1 MTRRQP
7 LSWPV
12 LPAHIGLAVGASLL
26 LCAGATASALDGRMS
41 GTQVAVVCGALVLLV
56 GVTSSAAATAALAVI
71 GWMTAASFARPPY
84 GALHPTRGQ
93 AVFSAEVMAVAAVI
107 GAAASFVRFG
117 FAQRRDG
124 TTLGGVS
131 RLTGF
136 VSAVDVRRRVL
147 GLLLAAVLLPVL
159 TVLLTG
165 HPLSL
170 SLADELLIYLTAV
183 VAVAVVG
190 GFWPAVAAAVA
201 ASLLLNW
208 FFTRPYHTFTIAEPD
223 NLLALLL
230 FVVVAIAVSS
240 VVHVAARRAQ
250 LADRSNAEAQAL
262 STLAGTVLG
271 QDDSPAAV
279 LRHLEATLGIGVEL
293 RERTGNR
300 WAAVAL
306 AGDLSLQPPATL
318 PIRGDLQLVTYG
330 PLPAGARRLLE
341 AAGSHAAAALDRD
354 RLRTQAAQAEVLAA
368 GNRMR
373 TALLAAV
380 SHDLRTPLAS
390 IKASVSSL
398 RQTDVEWSP
407 EDQAAL
413 LENVEDATDRL
424 DALIANLLDM
434 SRLHTGSLQ
443 PFLTPVSVDEIVPL
457 AVYAATYD
465 AGPIEL
471 DIPETLPLVST
482 DAGLIERA
490 VANLLSNALRYSPE
504 GRPPRIVA
512 TAGDGAVRI
521 MVVDH
526 GPGVA
531 AQDRERIFEPFQRL
545 GDQDMTTGV
554 GLGLA
559 VARGFVS
566 AVGGSLDASDTD
578 GGGLTMTI
586 TLPAASRA
594 VSVQP

>member
-1 MTRRQP
+1 MAQWQP
-7 LSWPV
+7 LRLPV
-12 LPAHIGLAVGASLL
+12 LPAHVALAIGSAVSFVRPTYGAFHPTPGPAALAAVLIASAAAVG
-26 LCAGATASALDGRMS
+26 
-41 GTQVAVVCGALVLLV
+41 VAVSFVRPGFARGRVGMTLV
-56 GVTSSAAATAALAVI
+56 GVN
-71 GWMTAASFARPPY
+71 G
-84 GALHPTRGQ
+84 
-93 AVFSAEVMAVAAVI
+93 
-107 GAAASFVRFG
+107 
-117 FAQRRDG
+117 
-124 TTLGGVS
+124 
-131 RLTGF
+131 LTGF

-147 GLLLAAVLLPVL
+147 GLLLGAVLLPVL
-159 TVLLTG
+159 TVVLTG
-165 HPLSL
+165 HPLNL
-170 SLADELLIYLTAV
+170 ALADELLIYLTAV

-190 GFWPAVAAAVA
+190 GFWPAVVAAVA

-208 FFTRPYHTFTIAEPD
+208 FFTRPLHTFTIAEPD

-250 LADRSNAEAQAL
+250 QADRSNAEARAL

-279 LRHLEATLGIGVEL
+279 LRHLEATLAIGAEL
-293 RERTGNR
+293 RERAADR
-300 WAAVAL
+300 WAAVGY
-306 AGDLSLQPPATL
+306 AGDLARSPVSVL
-318 PIRGDLQLVTYG
+318 PVRDDLQLVTYG
-330 PLPAGARRLLE
+330 PVPADARRLLE
-341 AAGSHAAAALDRD
+341 AAGSQAAAALDRD
-354 RLRTQAAQAEVLAA
+354 RLRTQAAQAEMLAA

-398 RQTDVEWSP
+398 RQTDVQWSP

-443 PFLTPVSVDEIVPL
+443 PFLAPVAVDEIVPL
-457 AVYAATYD
+457 AVRATAD
-465 AGPIEL
+465 DIRLVEL

-482 DAGLIERA
+482 DAGLVERA
-490 VANLLSNALRYSPE
+490 VANLLSNALRYSYD

-512 TAGDGAVRI
+512 TADESAVRI

-526 GPGVA
+526 GPGVS

-559 VARGFVS
+559 VARGFVN
-566 AVGGSLDASDTD
+566 AVGGTLTASDTS

-586 TLPAASRA
+586 TLPAAARA
-594 VSVQP
+594 VPVQP

>member
-1 MTRRQP
+1 M
-7 LSWPV
+7 

-26 LCAGATASALDGRMS
+26 LCAGAIASALNGRMS
-41 GTQVAVVCGALVLLV
+41 GPQIAVACGVIVLVVGL
-56 GVTSSAAATAALAVI
+56 TTSAAATIALAVI

-84 GALHPTRGQ
+84 GALHPTPGQ
-93 AVFSAEVMAVAAVI
+93 AALSAAVMASAAAI
-107 GAAASFVRFG
+107 GASASFVRFG
-117 FAQRRDG
+117 FAQRPDG
-124 TTLGGVS
+124 MTLGDVS
-131 RLTGF
+131 RLSGF
-136 VSAVDVRRRVL
+136 VSAVDWRRRVL
-147 GLLLAAVLLPVL
+147 GLLLGASLLPVL

-165 HPLSL
+165 HPLNL

-183 VAVAVVG
+183 VAIAVVG

-250 LADRSNAEAQAL
+250 LASRSNAEAQAL
-262 STLAGTVLG
+262 STLAGAVLG
-271 QDDSPAAV
+271 QDDGPAAV
-279 LRHLEATLGIGVEL
+279 LRHLEATLAVGVEL
-293 RERTGNR
+293 RERTGER
-300 WAAVAL
+300 WAAVAV
-306 AGDLSLQPPATL
+306 AGDLTLLPPAAL
-318 PIRGDLQLVTYG
+318 PIRADLQLFTYG
-330 PLPAGARRLLE
+330 PIPTGARRLLE
-341 AAGSHAAAALDRD
+341 AAGSQAAAALDRD

-380 SHDLRTPLAS
+380 SHDLRTPLAA

-457 AVYAATYD
+457 AVRAATYD
-465 AGPIEL
+465 AGPVEL

-490 VANLLSNALRYSPE
+490 VANLLSNAMRYSPA

-512 TAGDGAVRI
+512 TSDGDTVRI
-521 MVVDH
+521 VVVDH

-531 AQDRERIFEPFQRL
+531 PRDLDRIFEPFQRL

-559 VARGFVS
+559 VARGFVN
-566 AVGGSLDASDTD
+566 AVGGRLEASATD

-586 TLPAASRA
+586 TLPAVSQA
-594 VSVQP
+594 VPAQP